1 MYMYNYHFFSGMV
14 SHFNILSGQYSY
26 STCRMLTA
34 FYIYIFYFIYLSLLE
49 RMSLQ
54 RWCHVNSV
62 SLYAEAM
69 HYSVKK
75 NKNINKYTCTLH
87 TCTCTQNDASLYM
100 HTCNFIHAHK
110 WWAYVYMYMRVCLPN
125 IVKMRNTHE

>member
-14 SHFNILSGQYSY
+14 SHFNILSGQYS

-34 FYIYIFYFIYLSLLE
+34 FYIFIYFIYLSLLE

-75 NKNINKYTCTLH
+75 TKILINTHAHFIHVHVHKM
-87 TCTCTQNDASLYM
+87 TQANMYM
-100 HTCNFIHAHK
+100 HTCNFIHVHK
-110 WWAYVYMYMRVCLPN
+110 WWAYVYMYMTVYLPN